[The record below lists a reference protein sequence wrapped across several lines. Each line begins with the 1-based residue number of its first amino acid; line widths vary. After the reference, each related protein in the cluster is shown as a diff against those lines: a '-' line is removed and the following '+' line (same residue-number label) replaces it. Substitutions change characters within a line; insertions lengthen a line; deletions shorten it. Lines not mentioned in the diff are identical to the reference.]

1 MHIASF
7 GDWGG
12 GAFPDFYCCVSLTA
26 VSLFFGRRHLFL
38 LTVCYVF
45 ALFTALYSLNVE
57 QCSITSRTVQKMT
70 DALHEESVLSH
81 LSLGTSCF
89 HDGLLLF

>member
-12 GAFPDFYCCVSLTA
+12 GLLLCFIDCRKPF
-26 VSLFFGRRHLFL
+26 FL

-45 ALFTALYSLNVE
+45 ALFTSLYSLNVE

-81 LSLGTSCF
+81 LSLGTSCY